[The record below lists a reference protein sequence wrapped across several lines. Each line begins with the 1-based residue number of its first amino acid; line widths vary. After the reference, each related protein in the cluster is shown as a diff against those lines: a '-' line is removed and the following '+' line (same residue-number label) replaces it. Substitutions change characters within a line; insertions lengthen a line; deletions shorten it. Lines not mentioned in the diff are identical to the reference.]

1 MTDGK
6 KDKIYRRETQLGDAP
21 KKKKDEKAR
30 KRNVI
35 MNFRVTP
42 QEKELIEQRI
52 AISGMQKA
60 EFFIQSCMYQSILV
74 RGNVKTFDELKERI
88 RKMEKVFDQSVAD
101 RGDALSG
108 YGLKELESLRMI
120 LELFQAVYRKG
131 AK

>member
-1 MTDGK
+1 MDME
-6 KDKIYRRETQLGDAP
+6 KDKIYRRKTQLGDTP

-52 AISGMQKA
+52 AISGMPKA
-60 EFFIQSCMYQSILV
+60 EFFIQSCMYQTVLV
-74 RGNVKTFDELKERI
+74 RGNVKTFDELKGRI
-88 RKMEKVFDQSVAD
+88 QEIEKAFNQDIAD
-101 RGDALSG
+101 RDDAFSG
-108 YGLKELESLRMI
+108 FGLKELESLRMI

-131 AK
+131 AE